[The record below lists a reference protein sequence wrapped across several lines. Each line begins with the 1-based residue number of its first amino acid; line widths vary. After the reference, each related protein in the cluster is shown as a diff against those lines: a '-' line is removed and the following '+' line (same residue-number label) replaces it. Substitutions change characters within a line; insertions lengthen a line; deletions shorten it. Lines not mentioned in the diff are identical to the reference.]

1 MYFPTTLTMK
11 LIMETTDFAK
21 YLTRF
26 FTEYLVGERGAS
38 SHTIRSYS
46 NTFTNLLV
54 FMDEQI
60 NIGADNLTLDHFN
73 RNMILRFLDWLQTS
87 KHCANATRNQRL
99 AALHSFFRYMQYE
112 DVKRIGLWQEI
123 LSIKVK
129 RQEKRSV
136 NYLTIEAIKLLLE
149 QIPTNIR
156 IGRRNLALIALMYDS
171 GARVQEIID
180 LSPSSLRLEK
190 PSHITLQGKG
200 NKKRIVPLQE
210 EQVTLLQAYMK
221 ENSLDM
227 YANNQ
232 RPLFA
237 NNRGGRLTNAG
248 ITYILN
254 TYAVMAR
261 LLKPELIPEI
271 SPHTL
276 RHSKAMHLLQAGVNL
291 IYIRD
296 MLGHVSIQ
304 TTEIYARADSKQKRN
319 ALESAYI
326 DIIPNAGSLGSW
338 EKDAKLKS
346 WLKNLQ
352 K

>member
-1 MYFPTTLTMK
+1 M
-11 LIMETTDFAK
+11 
-21 YLTRF
+21 
-26 FTEYLVGERGAS
+26 
-38 SHTIRSYS
+38 
-46 NTFTNLLV
+46 
-54 FMDEQI
+54 
-60 NIGADNLTLDHFN
+60 
-73 RNMILRFLDWLQTS
+73 
-87 KHCANATRNQRL
+87 
-99 AALHSFFRYMQYE
+99 
-112 DVKRIGLWQEI
+112 
-123 LSIKVK
+123 
-129 RQEKRSV
+129 
-136 NYLTIEAIKLLLE
+136 
-149 QIPTNIR
+149 
-156 IGRRNLALIALMYDS
+156 GRRNLALIALMYDS
-171 GARVQEIID
+171 GARVQEMID
-180 LSPSSLRLEK
+180 LSPCSLRLDK
-190 PSHITLQGKG
+190 PSHITLHGKG
-200 NKKRIVPLQE
+200 NKKRIVPLQSQ
-210 EQVTLLQAYMK
+210 QVTLLQAYMK

-254 TYAVMAR
+254 GYAAMAR
-261 LLKPELIPEI
+261 MLKPELIPEI

-326 DIIPNAGSLGSW
+326 DIIPNVGNMGSW
-338 EKDAKLKS
+338 EKDSKLKG
-346 WLKNLQ
+346 WLKNLS